1 MSGHHNHAHTIP
13 TSPNKAFIIGIVLN
27 LAFVIL
33 EVITGFFTNSL
44 ALLSD
49 AGHNLSDVAS
59 LALALL
65 AFRLA
70 KVKATSTYTYGYRKS
85 TILVA
90 LLNAVTLLIAI
101 AYIAYEAIIRF
112 QNPQPVQGKT
122 VAAVALVGVLINGIT
137 AYFFMHDKEKDLNI
151 KSAYMHLAADA
162 LVSLGVAVGGIVIYY
177 TNWLWLDSV
186 LSLGIALVILI
197 GTWSVLSESIRL
209 TLNGVPL
216 NIEVKTVVNELKSIP
231 QVLDVH
237 HVHIWAID
245 TTQNAMTAHVVVDN
259 QANRQDLEGLK
270 GKIKHELE
278 HFGIQ
283 HSTLEFEVED
293 VEEDVC

>member
-1 MSGHHNHAHTIP
+1 MSGHHNHAHAIP
-13 TSPNKAFIIGIVLN
+13 KSPNKAFIIGIALN

-33 EVITGFFTNSL
+33 EVITGFWTNSL
-44 ALLSD
+44 SLLSD

-70 KVKATSTYTYGYRKS
+70 KVKATSTYTFGYRKA

-90 LLNAVTLLIAI
+90 LLNAVILLFAVFS
-101 AYIAYEAIIRF
+101 IAYEAIIRF
-112 QNPQPVQGKT
+112 QHPQPVQGKT
-122 VAAVALVGVLINGIT
+122 VAAVALVGVFINSIT
-137 AYFFMHDKEKDLNI
+137 AYFFMQDKEKDLNI
-151 KSAYMHLAADA
+151 KSAYMHLVADA
-162 LVSLGVAVGGIVIYY
+162 LVSLGVAVGGLVILY

-197 GTWSVLSESIRL
+197 GTWSVLSESLRL

-216 NIEVKTVVNELKSIP
+216 NIEVKKVINELKSIP

-259 QANRQDLEGLK
+259 RSNRQDLEVLK
-270 GKIKHELE
+270 SKIKHELE

-283 HSTLEFEVED
+283 HSTLEFEIEN
-293 VEEDVC
+293 VEEDDC

>member
-1 MSGHHNHAHTIP
+1 MSGHHNHAHAIP
-13 TSPNKAFIIGIVLN
+13 KSPNKAFIIGIALN

-33 EVITGFFTNSL
+33 EVITGFWTNSL
-44 ALLSD
+44 SLLSD

-70 KVKATSTYTYGYRKS
+70 KVKATSNFTFGYRKA

-90 LLNAVTLLIAI
+90 LLNAVILLFAVFS
-101 AYIAYEAIIRF
+101 IAYEAIIRF
-112 QNPQPVQGKT
+112 QHPQPVQGKT
-122 VAAVALVGVLINGIT
+122 VAAVALVGVFINSIT
-137 AYFFMHDKEKDLNI
+137 AYFFMQDKEKDLNI
-151 KSAYMHLAADA
+151 KSAYLHLVADA
-162 LVSLGVAVGGIVIYY
+162 LVSLGVAVGGLVILY

-197 GTWSVLSESIRL
+197 GTWSVLSESLRL

-216 NIEVKTVVNELKSIP
+216 NIEVKKVVNELKSIP

-259 QANRQDLEGLK
+259 RSNRQDLEVLK
-270 GKIKHELE
+270 SKIKHELE

-283 HSTLEFEVED
+283 HSTLEFEVEN
-293 VEEDVC
+293 VEEDDC

>member
-1 MSGHHNHAHTIP
+1 MSGHHNHAHAIP
-13 TSPNKAFIIGIVLN
+13 KSPNKAFIIGIALN

-33 EVITGFFTNSL
+33 EVITGFWTNSL
-44 ALLSD
+44 SLLSD

-70 KVKATSTYTYGYRKS
+70 KVKATSTYTFGYRKA

-90 LLNAVTLLIAI
+90 LLNAVILLFAVFS
-101 AYIAYEAIIRF
+101 IAYEAIIRF
-112 QNPQPVQGKT
+112 QHPQPVQGKT
-122 VAAVALVGVLINGIT
+122 VAAVALVGVFINSIT
-137 AYFFMHDKEKDLNI
+137 AYFFMQDKEKDLNI
-151 KSAYMHLAADA
+151 KSAYMHLVADA
-162 LVSLGVAVGGIVIYY
+162 LVSLGVAVGGLVILY

-197 GTWSVLSESIRL
+197 GTWSVLSESLRL

-216 NIEVKTVVNELKSIP
+216 NIEVKKVVNELKSIP

-259 QANRQDLEGLK
+259 RSNRQDLEVLK
-270 GKIKHELE
+270 SKIKHELE

-283 HSTLEFEVED
+283 HSTLEFEIEN
-293 VEEDVC
+293 VEEDDC

>member
-1 MSGHHNHAHTIP
+1 MSGHHNHAHAIP
-13 TSPNKAFIIGIVLN
+13 KSPNKAFIIGIALN

-33 EVITGFFTNSL
+33 EVITGFWTNSL
-44 ALLSD
+44 SLLSD

-70 KVKATSTYTYGYRKS
+70 KVKATSTYTFGYRKA

-90 LLNAVTLLIAI
+90 LLNAVILLFAVFS
-101 AYIAYEAIIRF
+101 IAYEAIMRF
-112 QNPQPVQGKT
+112 QHPQPVQGKT
-122 VAAVALVGVLINGIT
+122 VAIVALVGVFINSIT

-151 KSAYMHLAADA
+151 KSAYLHLVADA
-162 LVSLGVAVGGIVIYY
+162 LVSLGVAVGGLVILY

-186 LSLGIALVILI
+186 LSLGIALAILI
-197 GTWSVLSESIRL
+197 GTWGVLSESLRL

-216 NIEVKTVVNELKSIP
+216 NIEVKKVVNELKLIP

-259 QANRQDLEGLK
+259 KSNRHDLEVLK

-293 VEEDVC
+293 MEEDEC